1 MIILARSTFTDPESV
16 DSSVWKTQ
24 VVADAALCGASADNP
39 TNKHDSDMHAPELL
53 LENLNQSLR
62 SLLGAATV
70 LEDSTI
76 AEEFRP
82 VIQRLLLAQVLGEQ
96 DIIVIGGSQGAG
108 KTTLLAAMYGLSC
121 DTDAWLNANEG
132 RGEQLPVL
140 ILEDKDVTRA
150 VGKVRRL
157 ASDKTT
163 GRWFLDEATVDEAA
177 FRSACRGE
185 SADTLLPVLRVPQKY
200 FSGSRHAMMLLP
212 GYERATRENALWQNL
227 MQQAMIGSSG
237 CLIVTDRTRLAN
249 GQQQEILNDA
259 SHPDLKTLDT
269 VVVVTKTEDL
279 ANNEIEQSKVRHTA
293 AQTMGIDPAR
303 ANDRVICA
311 GMSNAEYRAQWLPRV
326 AEAMRYLGSSVARNR
341 NAQLAHLERTIGRD
355 LGYLLATLQG
365 RARTFL
371 HQEGD
376 STLTPIARCLEEF
389 DKASSNLRGQY
400 REGVSD
406 LLSRRSEEAWNS
418 LEGRLKQ
425 NHEGIRNKVS
435 RILDTATETQQKIR
449 DDISGAWNA
458 PNTPILDGVAKLI
471 GDVVGRKLGAISV
484 PALAQAMQ
492 DSAKASL
499 PVRLGY
505 VDEKQSPVAWRE
517 PSEQTLANLTALFGS
532 AHVSNSNDA
541 SNLQTTVSLEQ
552 SVQLLPALALE
563 YMRAASLA
571 PVLFGMA
578 GHDNAGMPEGDV
590 LRSMTNV
597 HNQMKAFGD
606 QTSNMLKGLAFVMS
620 IDFLADG
627 ELNAVAPLLNILGLG
642 GASNAAAGSVTAL
655 TTVSAIGAAVATA
668 ATVGFLVHAGIRE
681 VRQYDHQVRAY
692 GYEALQGIREQHHL
706 HFMKSFDQLMAR
718 VRERLEEGLRRRY
731 HVDRTLM
738 HQDRLAKAI
747 AEVRTHRL
755 DLLDAIARS
764 GKTLEIYH
772 GVQAA

>member
-1 MIILARSTFTDPESV
+1 
-16 DSSVWKTQ
+16 
-24 VVADAALCGASADNP
+24 
-39 TNKHDSDMHAPELL
+39 MHAPELL

-62 SLLGAATV
+62 SLLGAASV

-140 ILEDKDVTRA
+140 ILEDKDVTCA

-163 GRWFLDEATVDEAA
+163 GRWFLDEATVDEAT
-177 FRSACRGE
+177 FRGACRGE

-279 ANNEIEQSKVRHTA
+279 ADNDIEQSKVRHTT

-303 ANDRVICA
+303 ANDRVICV
-311 GMSNAEYRAQWLPRV
+311 GMSNTEYRAKWLTRV

-389 DKASSNLRGQY
+389 DKACSNLRGQY
-400 REGVSD
+400 REGVSE
-406 LLSRRSEEAWNS
+406 LLSLRSEDAWKS

-458 PNTPILDGVAKLI
+458 PNTPILEGVAKLI

-492 DSAKASL
+492 ASAKESL

-517 PSEQTLANLTALFGS
+517 PSEQTLANLTALFSGT
-532 AHVSNSNDA
+532 HVSNGNDGQLENDA

-571 PVLFGMA
+571 PVLFGVTLR
-578 GHDNAGMPEGDV
+578 DNAGMPEGDV

-642 GASNAAAGSVTAL
+642 GASNAATGSVTAL

-731 HVDRTLM
+731 HIDRTLM
-738 HQDRLAKAI
+738 RQDRLAKAI